1 MNLQIYKYHSSPT
14 QEFLV
19 YCYNNTVI
27 SVIQERNWDMAIYPQ
42 RKQQI
47 MNGHAVFT
55 ELQEVNDDE
64 IHNLENSA

>member
-1 MNLQIYKYHSSPT
+1 
-14 QEFLV
+14 
-19 YCYNNTVI
+19 
-27 SVIQERNWDMAIYPQ
+27 MAVYPQ